1 MENKI
6 QAVTNL
12 YIANHDRPVQID
24 MSCQDT
30 DGVCLIQIS
39 EPYTGEIH
47 FDLRVVN
54 ALELMLFAQELHKF
68 GEEVMS
74 MMGADR
80 GEDYNYHIP
89 PRDPQSKV
97 DALMKG
103 TVGIPEW
110 DPCDPSN
117 W

>member
-12 YIANHDRPVQID
+12 YIANHDRPVQVD
-24 MSCQDT
+24 MSSQDS

-54 ALELMLFAQELHKF
+54 ALELMLFAQELMKF

-97 DALMKG
+97 DSLMKG
-103 TVGIPEW
+103 TVGTPEW